1 MRSLRFAAAPARAT
15 LVHMREHW
23 IACTALA
30 VIWAL
35 AGVRVFVDPAPRI
48 PLLFNVTASLPYRV
62 AWLASVPP
70 AGLQRGEF
78 VLYRFEG
85 SAIAQYPGLAR
96 QPFFKIVRGLPGDEV
111 RVEGRNVFV
120 GGERVGIAK
129 TRTFDG
135 RPLDPIAPG
144 VIPPGTLFVQGLGP
158 DSFDSRYA
166 ASGLVRHD
174 QLLGRVIPLL

>member
-1 MRSLRFAAAPARAT
+1 MRSLRFVVAQARAT
-15 LVHMREHW
+15 LDHMREHW

-30 VIWAL
+30 LIWIL
-35 AGVRVFVDPAPRI
+35 AGVRVFIDPAPRI
-48 PLLFNVTASLPYRV
+48 PLLFNITASLPYRV
-62 AWLASVPP
+62 AWLASVAPS
-70 AGLQRGEF
+70 GLRRGEF

-85 SAIAQYPGLAR
+85 SAVNEYPGLAR

-111 RVEGRNVFV
+111 RVEGRHVFV
-120 GGERVGIAK
+120 GGELVGIAK
-129 TRTFDG
+129 IRTFDG

-166 ASGLVRHD
+166 SSGLVRQD